1 MLRNVTAMDDS
12 VPKLPRYVFRRANGS
27 YRYKRNVPKDLA
39 LLLEKKTIYRQL
51 GSTLSEAMKEYP
63 YVHAKIE
70 ALFDTERRKPDRERA
85 LELIRAKLGDELA
98 EMVLAGTVPQVD
110 HPEMGPLI
118 TVEEDLLMD
127 LAESLEGR
135 VPHSVLEQIHKG
147 QLKED
152 PLTLTRVLGDYIDY
166 KTVDGVI
173 DKNLSNRIERL
184 RRVMLHLYGKTKMEK
199 VLLQDISRSDANAL
213 RDLLLGKMAPNSVQ
227 RTIGIL
233 KAAVNFTITEQG
245 LGIPNVFASLR
256 IKGAGASRTD
266 RLPISDGDLK
276 SLIEAAKDS
285 EPAQSL
291 LVVLADTGARL
302 GEIVGLEAGDVDT
315 KAGIVHIR
323 PNGTRGLK
331 TKSSQRSIPLSQR
344 ATEALKERLIG
355 LSDTAPIY
363 KQYARPRG
371 RDAASAML
379 MKRLRTVVD
388 DPKVTIHSLRHRM
401 KDKLRNTGCPE
412 ALSKEILGHAQGSI
426 AANYGAG
433 YAIDVMRAA
442 LEKAWQT

>member
-1 MLRNVTAMDDS
+1 MDDA

-27 YRYKRNVPKDLA
+27 YRYKRNVPKTLVPKLD
-39 LLLEKKTIYRQL
+39 KKTIYRQL
-51 GSTLSEAMKEYP
+51 GNTLSEALKEYP
-63 YVHAKIE
+63 YVHARID

-85 LELIRAKLGDELA
+85 IELIRGSLGDHMA
-98 EMVLAGTVPQVD
+98 EMVLAGNVPQID
-110 HPEMGPLI
+110 HPDMGPLI
-118 TVEEDLLMD
+118 TQEEELLMD
-127 LAESLEGR
+127 LAERLAGK

-147 QLKED
+147 QVTED
-152 PLTLTRVLGDYIDY
+152 PLTLTRVLEDYINY
-166 KTVDGVI
+166 KTVDGEI

-184 RRVMLHLYGKTKMEK
+184 RREMLHLYGTAKMEK
-199 VLLQDISRSDANAL
+199 VLLKDIPRSDANAL

-227 RTIGIL
+227 RTLGIL

-266 RLPISDGDLK
+266 RLPIAEDDLK
-276 SLIEAAKDS
+276 ALIASAKGS

-323 PNGTRGLK
+323 PNRTRGLK
-331 TKSSQRSIPLSQR
+331 TKSSERSLPLSKR
-344 ATEALKERLIG
+344 ASEAIKERLAG
-355 LSDTAPIY
+355 LSDTSPIY
-363 KQYARPRG
+363 EKYARPRG

-379 MKRLRTVVD
+379 MKRLRAVVK

-401 KDKLRNTGCPE
+401 KDQLRNTGCPE
-412 ALSKEILGHAQGSI
+412 SLSKEILGHAQGSI

-433 YAIDVMRAA
+433 YSIDVMRAA

>member
-1 MLRNVTAMDDS
+1 MDDA

-27 YRYKRNVPKDLA
+27 YRYKRNVPKDLV
-39 LLLEKKTIYRQL
+39 LLLGKKTVYRQL
-51 GSTLSEAMKEYP
+51 GSTLAKAMKEYP
-63 YVHAKIE
+63 YVHARIE
-70 ALFDTERRKPDRERA
+70 SMFEVERKKSDKDRA
-85 LELIRAKLGDELA
+85 LEVIRGNLGDKVADLVLAKAVVEYSDEDYDLNELA
-98 EMVLAGTVPQVD
+98 EKQDGRLPQ
-110 HPEMGPLI
+110 
-118 TVEEDLLMD
+118 
-127 LAESLEGR
+127 A
-135 VPHSVLEQIHKG
+135 VLEQIYQG
-147 QLKED
+147 ELRED
-152 PLTLTRVLGDYIDY
+152 PLTLTRVLEDYIDY
-166 KTVDGVI
+166 KTEAGVI

-184 RRVMLHLYGKTKMEK
+184 RREMLHLYGKTKMEK
-199 VLLQDISRSDANAL
+199 VLLKDISRSDANAL

-266 RLPISDGDLK
+266 RLPISDTDLE
-276 SLIEAAKDS
+276 SLIAAAKGS
-285 EPAQSL
+285 EPAASL

-302 GEIVGLEAGDVDT
+302 GEIVGLEARDVDT
-315 KAGIVHIR
+315 EARVLHIR

-344 ATEALKERLIG
+344 ATEALKGRLVG
-355 LSDTAPIY
+355 LSDTSPIY
-363 KQYARPRG
+363 EQYARPRG

-379 MKRLRTVVD
+379 MKRLRLIVE

-412 ALSKEILGHAQGSI
+412 ALSKEILGHAQGST

-433 YAIDVMRAA
+433 YAIDVMRTA
-442 LEKAWQT
+442 LEKAWH

>member
-1 MLRNVTAMDDS
+1 MDDA

-27 YRYKRNVPKDLA
+27 YRYKRNVPKDLV
-39 LLLEKKTIYRQL
+39 LLLGKKTVYRQL
-51 GSTLSEAMKEYP
+51 GSTLAKAMKEYP
-63 YVHAKIE
+63 YVHARIE
-70 ALFDTERRKPDRERA
+70 SMFEVERKKSDKDRA
-85 LELIRAKLGDELA
+85 LEVIRGNLGDDVADLVLAKAVVEYSDEDYDLNELA
-98 EMVLAGTVPQVD
+98 EKQDGRLPQ
-110 HPEMGPLI
+110 
-118 TVEEDLLMD
+118 
-127 LAESLEGR
+127 A
-135 VPHSVLEQIHKG
+135 VLEQIYQG
-147 QLKED
+147 ELRED
-152 PLTLTRVLGDYIDY
+152 PLTLTRVLEDYIDY

-173 DKNLSNRIERL
+173 DQNLSNRIERL
-184 RRVMLHLYGKTKMEK
+184 RREMLHLYGKTKMEK
-199 VLLQDISRSDANAL
+199 VLLKDISRSDANAL

-266 RLPISDGDLK
+266 RLPISDTDLE
-276 SLIEAAKDS
+276 SLIAAAKGS
-285 EPAQSL
+285 EPAASL

-302 GEIVGLEAGDVDT
+302 GEIVGLEARDVDT
-315 KAGIVHIR
+315 EARVLHIR

-344 ATEALKERLIG
+344 ATEALKGRLVG
-355 LSDTAPIY
+355 LSDTSPIY
-363 KQYARPRG
+363 EQYARPRG

-379 MKRLRTVVD
+379 MKRLRALVD

-412 ALSKEILGHAQGSI
+412 NLSKEILGHAQGSI

-433 YAIDVMRAA
+433 YSLDVMRAA
-442 LEKAWQT
+442 LEKVWK